1 MFGIDSMVY
10 MFGIDS
16 LWRELKKH
24 YLVERFYTS
33 ALSQGIFLDKD
44 SVFSSFRMVNISQN
58 MECESN
64 P

>member
-1 MFGIDSMVY
+1 MFGTDYICRD
-10 MFGIDS
+10 
-16 LWRELKKH
+16 LEKH

-33 ALSQGIFLDKD
+33 ALDQRISLDKD

-64 P
+64 PCLN

>member
-1 MFGIDSMVY
+1 MFGIDS
-10 MFGIDS
+10 I
-16 LWRELKKH
+16 WRELKEY

-64 P
+64 PRLNSN

>member
-1 MFGIDSMVY
+1 MFGIDS
-10 MFGIDS
+10 I
-16 LWRELKKH
+16 LRELKKH

-33 ALSQGIFLDKD
+33 ALSQRISLDKD

-64 P
+64 PCLN

>member
-1 MFGIDSMVY
+1 MFGIDS
-10 MFGIDS
+10 I
-16 LWRELKKH
+16 LRELKRH

-33 ALSQGIFLDKD
+33 ALSQRISLDKD

-64 P
+64 PCLN